1 MKNWYNSN
9 KTEVDGLKETSAR
22 LKQNVDITIGVDS
35 MEHQLSAEEQRLLDR
50 IKPPAGSFFDPDSKS
65 SCMQDTRADL
75 LKTLKSFA
83 VSDDTSQRL
92 FLLSGIAGCG
102 KSSVANSVANL
113 LHKDGYLLGSF
124 FFQTDNETMRMP
136 ANFLHAVAYSIAARH
151 KQYKKALIEV
161 LKDDEMIVE
170 HQSPSIQFDALLR
183 KPFSKM
189 LTSSPTTTPSSP
201 PARRAIV
208 IDALDECD
216 DPRSVSSYLA
226 EIIVLAPWLKV
237 IVTSRPRDD
246 IKPDL
251 CKAGYTTDLD
261 LFTIDAGDDILK
273 FTRSRF
279 DPGGPLHEL
288 RPHVKGEEIE
298 TLANK
303 SYRLFIW
310 IKTVLSYLDTLPF
323 ASKKFEE
330 LKSILS
336 SDTAAN
342 PEKELDRL
350 YLRVLQS
357 VAIISPEYQDA
368 VKNLVGLIYVTSRYR
383 PLPCNGLHAFYPTRA
398 TPEDLQNL
406 QSKLAAVITIDTET
420 QALQVCHPS
429 FLDFVASKARS
440 QEFWTEQQE
449 LDTVMAD
456 RCFSILKTSQNLSSN
471 NFGPL
476 TNRDQITQ
484 ELHYSAIYWLDH
496 LSHSQASASGSKW
509 EERWKDG
516 YKFLDQ
522 MGLLYLLDVLNLVS
536 DHDAALEL
544 LMKIADVVSILGRP
558 AHQPEALLTCKVR
571 ILTIGRVSCFP
582 SPLRVLIRPTLLCF

>member
-1 MKNWYNSN
+1 MA
-9 KTEVDGLKETSAR
+9 L
-22 LKQNVDITIGVDS
+22 TIDVDS
-35 MEHQLSAEEQRLLDR
+35 MEHQFSAEEKRLLHR
-50 IKPPAGSFFDPDSKS
+50 IKPPAGSLFDPYSKS

-75 LKTLKSFA
+75 LQRLKSFA
-83 VSDDTSQRL
+83 VSEDTSQRL

-113 LHKDGYLLGSF
+113 LHKDRYLLGLF
-124 FFQTDNETMRMP
+124 FFQTDNEAMRNP

-151 KQYKKALIEV
+151 EQYKKALIEV
-161 LKDDEMIVE
+161 LKDDEMRVE

-183 KPFSKM
+183 KPFRKM
-189 LTSSPTTTPSSP
+189 LTSSPTTNTSP
-201 PARRAIV
+201 PPSRRAIV

-216 DPRSVSSYLA
+216 DPQSVSSYLA
-226 EIIVLAPWLKV
+226 EIIGLAPWLKV
-237 IVTSRPRDD
+237 IVTSRPLDG

-261 LFTIDAGDDILK
+261 LFAIDASDDILK

-279 DPGGPLHEL
+279 APGGRLHEL
-288 RPHVKGEEIE
+288 WPHVKDEEIE

-303 SYRLFIW
+303 SYGLFIW

-323 ASKKFEE
+323 AGKKLEE

-350 YLRVLQS
+350 YLRVLRN
-357 VAIISPEYQDA
+357 VARISPEYQDA
-368 VKNLVGLIYVTSRYR
+368 VKNLVRLIYATSRYR
-383 PLPCNGLHAFYPTRA
+383 SLPCKGLHAFYPNRA
-398 TPEDLQNL
+398 TPEDLRNL
-406 QSKLAAVITIDTET
+406 QSKLAAVITIDPEMGT
-420 QALQVCHPS
+420 LQVCHPS

-449 LDTVMAD
+449 LDTIMAD
-456 RCFSILKTSQNLSSN
+456 RCFSILKTGQNLISN
-471 NFGPL
+471 IFVQE
-476 TNRDQITQ
+476 TNRNEIPQ

-496 LSHSQASASGSKW
+496 LSHSQASDSGSRTTRNEKW
-509 EERWKDG
+509 EERWKDV

-522 MGLLYLLDVLNLVS
+522 MRLLYLLDVLNSVPN
-536 DHDAALEL
+536 HAFLEW
-544 LMKIADVVSILGRP
+544 LMKISDVVSILGRP
-558 AHQPEALLTCKVR
+558 AHQPEALLTFQVR
-571 ILTIGRVSCFP
+571 ILAIGRVSCSIP
-582 SPLRVLIRPTLLCF
+582 SPSPHSANTILRLAWGWQIIPD